1 MGQVQHPKIKCQQ
14 TINMSMFLKYL
25 QVAVADPLITLQCWS
40 TGKIASP
47 EIVSA
52 VCIREKVICLQRPK
66 LEKNK
71 TCFYMYIH
79 IRRFGDVFVFFGF
92 FCHVRVVYQV
102 RFARCSS
109 CR

>member
-1 MGQVQHPKIKCQQ
+1 
-14 TINMSMFLKYL
+14 MFLMYL

-52 VCIREKVICLQRPK
+52 VCVREKVICLQRPK
-66 LEKNK
+66 LEKK

-79 IRRFGDVFVFFGF
+79 IRFGDMFGCFFF
-92 FCHVRVVYQV
+92 KLFCHVRADYQV
-102 RFARCSS
+102 RFALCSS

>member
-1 MGQVQHPKIKCQQ
+1 
-14 TINMSMFLKYL
+14 MFLMYL

-52 VCIREKVICLQRPK
+52 VCVREKVICLQRPK
-66 LEKNK
+66 LEKK
-71 TCFYMYIH
+71 HAFICIYTLKGLETCL
-79 IRRFGDVFVFFGF
+79 VFF
-92 FCHVRVVYQV
+92 FCHVRADYQV

>member
-52 VCIREKVICLQRPK
+52 VCVREKVICLQRPK
-66 LEKNK
+66 LEKK
-71 TCFYMYIH
+71 HAFICIYTLGLETCL
-79 IRRFGDVFVFFGF
+79 GVFFLILLPCQRRLPGEVCTVQF
-92 FCHVRVVYQV
+92 L
-102 RFARCSS
+102 
-109 CR
+109 